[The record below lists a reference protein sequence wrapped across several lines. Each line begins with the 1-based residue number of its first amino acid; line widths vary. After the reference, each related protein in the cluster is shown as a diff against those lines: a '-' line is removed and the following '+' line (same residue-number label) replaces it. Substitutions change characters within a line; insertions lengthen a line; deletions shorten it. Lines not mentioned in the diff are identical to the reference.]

1 MVPRSAEL
9 SRSRCTL
16 ASTLSPALPS
26 QRLPCSLSS
35 QRGRLHK
42 PCSRCDLPSHACP
55 TFTHTLSPAL
65 LTSTAT
71 PVSGEPRHLS
81 EGCGSLSGAPPPA
94 PSSRRSER
102 QTTRPCSKPSL
113 DHLRTRGQGPPLGRP
128 CGVLLSAAS
137 PAPCPAPLAVL
148 PAHAPLLPQGLCTCS
163 PLPGLLTSLLTS
175 HPQSPS
181 LGGLPDP
188 LYTAAPPYSTALY
201 STYLHLTGLFVLG
214 LSPGQVTLGL
224 GFVSRAWDVAEA
236 QQVLVKNE

>member
-1 MVPRSAEL
+1 M
-9 SRSRCTL
+9 
-16 ASTLSPALPS
+16 
-26 QRLPCSLSS
+26 
-35 QRGRLHK
+35 
-42 PCSRCDLPSHACP
+42 
-55 TFTHTLSPAL
+55 
-65 LTSTAT
+65 
-71 PVSGEPRHLS
+71 
-81 EGCGSLSGAPPPA
+81 EGCNSLSGAPPPT

-137 PAPCPAPLAVL
+137 PAPRPAPLAVL

-175 HPQSPS
+175 HQQSPS

-224 GFVSRAWDVAEA
+224 GFVSRAWCVAEA
-236 QQVLVKNE
+236 QQVSVQNEWGREGVRPLQGSAGSLRWMEHGVVGARLCTLATSCEELTHWKRL